1 MARSMPL
8 NQIGLPMRDKSNPTT
23 NVSVS
28 ETVYKKMLKSIRAG
42 EWTVGSSIP
51 SERSLID
58 RYGVSRIVIREA
70 VSMLRGLGVVDVSHG
85 RRTRVRKIDAEIFG
99 QLLPVMLS
107 SGGQRTLEQIF
118 EVRRTIESRSAYLA
132 ALSRTEEQ
140 LNQLQLLQARFRKQL
155 RSATRSASLK
165 TDLRFHLQI
174 ADATQNPLFP
184 IMLEAISHF
193 VLFGQAESCKDDP
206 VRRQRAVAAHQAIVE
221 AIAARDAERASVE
234 MEAHL
239 RYSASRV
246 MDSTP

>member
-1 MARSMPL
+1 
-8 NQIGLPMRDKSNPTT
+8 MREKSNPTANPST
-23 NVSVS
+23 T
-28 ETVYKKMLKSIRAG
+28 ETVYKKMLNSIRLG
-42 EWTVGSSIP
+42 EWQVGSSIP

-58 RYGVSRIVIREA
+58 RYGVSRIAIREA

-118 EVRRTIESRSAYLA
+118 EVRLTIEARSAHLA
-132 ALSRTEEQ
+132 AHSRTEEQ
-140 LNQLQLLQARFRKQL
+140 LKNLQSLHERFRKQ
-155 RSATRSASLK
+155 SQSTTRSSALK

-174 ADATQNPLFP
+174 ADATQNPLFA

-193 VLFGQAESCKDDP
+193 VVFGQAESCKDDP
-206 VRRQRAVAAHQAIVE
+206 VRRQRAVAAHEAILE
-221 AIAARDAERASVE
+221 AIADRDADRAGFE

-246 MDSTP
+246 MDSR